1 MTHFFPALWIS
12 QRKRWDSGGEQGR
25 RRKRGRGEESSR
37 ASHTTR
43 ESFTPQTAFW
53 HPRLI
58 QPLLHSHTH
67 THSEI
72 QTANHPTNH
81 SGAWI
86 AWVIKYHHS
95 PNPKKQT
102 DRKNN
107 NSLLESRAES
117 KKAFSPLSISSCQ
130 PDSKHTMFGS
140 GAQSRLTTIVSYSPH
155 IFLLVV
161 AANIAAPLL
170 LL

>member
-12 QRKRWDSGGEQGR
+12 QRKRWDSGGEQG
-25 RRKRGRGEESSR
+25 GREEEGRNPPGPRIRQGSPSPLKLL
-37 ASHTTR
+37 SDIQDLFSLFFIHTR
-43 ESFTPQTAFW
+43 
-53 HPRLI
+53 
-58 QPLLHSHTH
+58 

-107 NSLLESRAES
+107 NSPLESRAES